1 VGLPIRIAAPII
13 VVFAALF
20 LGIMGYFLFKG
31 FGATGTAFGAGV
43 ADQGDANLQATP
55 APIAT
60 DPPGTFTIPQTGSGP
75 MKGNPSALPGAQVGG
90 GTPAG
95 PPAPVMAEVQSLR
108 ARIARNPK
116 DLAAL
121 VALGNLEFDGH
132 FYDRAIPLYQRALA
146 LDPKNPDV
154 RTDYATSLHESGKD
168 LAAIEQVDTVLQQ
181 RPNFPNALFNRAI
194 FERAIGRNSDAVED
208 YRAYLKAA
216 PPDAPRV
223 DDAKTALQQLGAP
236 AN

>member
-1 VGLPIRIAAPII
+1 MRIAVPILA
-13 VVFAALF
+13 VFAAVF
-20 LGIMGYFLFKG
+20 LAIMGYFLHRG
-31 FGATGTAFGAGV
+31 FGTTGTAFGAGV

-75 MKGNPSALPGAQVGG
+75 AKGNASALPGAQVGG

-95 PPAPVMAEVQSLR
+95 PPAPVMAELQSLR
-108 ARIARNPK
+108 ARLAHNPK

-121 VALGNLEFDGH
+121 VGLANLEFDAH
-132 FYDRAIPLYQRALA
+132 FYDRAIPLYVRALA

-154 RTDYATSLHESGKD
+154 RTDYAIALHETGKD
-168 LAAIEQVDTVLQQ
+168 LPAIQQVDTVLQN

-208 YRAYLKAA
+208 YRTYLKVA
-216 PPDAPRV
+216 PDASRA
-223 DDAKTALQQLGAP
+223 DDAKAALQQLGASS
-236 AN
+236 N